1 MGYLFWK
8 KKGFNGDLICWIE
21 YMKNKI
27 LNSRDSIVDN
37 DHSQEGSKNID
48 IKMKY
53 KHNQFPSQSIPLALD
68 F

>member
-1 MGYLFWK
+1 
-8 KKGFNGDLICWIE
+8 
-21 YMKNKI
+21 MKNKI

-53 KHNQFPSQSIPLALD
+53 EHNQFPSQSIPLALD